1 MTGRVDCGEIF
12 LHFSSIL
19 IFLFV
24 FKKKNFKKAETKA
37 FYPLHF

>member
-24 FKKKNFKKAETKA
+24 SIFKKAETKA